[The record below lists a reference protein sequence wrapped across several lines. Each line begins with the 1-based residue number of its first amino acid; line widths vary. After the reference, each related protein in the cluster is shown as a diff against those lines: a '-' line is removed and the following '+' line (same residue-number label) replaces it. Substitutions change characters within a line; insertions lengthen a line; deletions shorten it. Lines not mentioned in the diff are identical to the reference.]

1 MPYGKSNDLQWS
13 NTSLAVSAL
22 PETKRLVVQAVMGN
36 LFEKSYFDICTIDKV
51 CKIIGSRKAGEAYN
65 LLSALHCVDYSA
77 MSPEL
82 RERIPHLVNE
92 CLRQQ
97 EKTELVRDVALDGI
111 VYE

>member
-1 MPYGKSNDLQWS
+1 MHSGKSSVSQWS
-13 NTSLAVSAL
+13 NTSLEVSQL
-22 PETKRLVVQAVMGN
+22 PETKRLVVQTVMGN
-36 LFEKSYFDICTIDKV
+36 LFEKRYFDICIIDKV
-51 CKIIGSRKAGEAYN
+51 CKIIGSRSAGKAYDM
-65 LLSALHCVDYSA
+65 LHALHCVDYEA

-97 EKTELVRDVALDGI
+97 EKLETVRDVALEGI